1 MTLTVPV
8 VFFLVLAAM
17 GVGGALMVVIQRN
30 PVVSALYLILSF
42 LSLAGMFVLLS
53 APFLAAVQV
62 VVYAGAI
69 MVLFTFVIMLLN
81 LRHDI
86 DDGLHHT
93 ARRVLGWAFGL
104 ALAAI
109 FTRMLQRPWA
119 LGPGGSD
126 TIDSIAR
133 TGHAEAIGLRLYTD
147 YLFPFEAT
155 GLILLVGIIGA
166 VVLAKRR
173 QDVVAARVAAA
184 LAPAPLAPRE
194 SAGVTGGA
202 RPAPAPEGTTPSG
215 VGSDSGSGE
224 SGAIA

>member
-1 MTLTVPV
+1 MTLSVPV
-8 VFFLVLAAM
+8 VFFMVLAAM
-17 GVGGALMVVIQRN
+17 GLGGALMVVIQRN
-30 PVVSALYLILSF
+30 PIVSALYLILSF

-104 ALAAI
+104 GLAAI

-126 TIDSIAR
+126 TLETLQR

-173 QDVVAARVAAA
+173 QDLVASRVPAAVP
-184 LAPAPLAPRE
+184 PASLVPRE

-202 RPAPAPEGTTPSG
+202 HPAPGPQETRPATDT
-215 VGSDSGSGE
+215 GSGE